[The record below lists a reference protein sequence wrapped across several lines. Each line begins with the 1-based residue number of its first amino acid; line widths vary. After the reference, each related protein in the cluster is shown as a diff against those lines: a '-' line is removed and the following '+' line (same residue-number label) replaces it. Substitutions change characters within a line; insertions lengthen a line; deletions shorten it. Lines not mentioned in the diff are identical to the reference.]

1 MADFLL
7 LPPRPAIGEEIAR
20 LVRPYLPGVR
30 VTAADCVRF
39 LDALVATGAGNA
51 FLVHREELPDEED
64 VVAALRDGYGA
75 EPGDRVVQILTG
87 RPGEPRVRIEPVSEP
102 LAAGRA

>member
-20 LVRPYLPGVR
+20 LIRPYLPGVR

-39 LDALVATGAGNA
+39 LDSLVAAAGGNA

-64 VVAALRDGYGA
+64 VAAALRDGYGA
-75 EPGDRVVQILTG
+75 EPGDRVVQVLTG
-87 RPGEPRVRIEPVSEP
+87 RPGEPRVRTEPVADA
-102 LAAGRA
+102 LAVG

>member
-20 LVRPYLPGVR
+20 LIRPYLPGVR
-30 VTAADCVRF
+30 VTAADCLRF
-39 LDALVATGAGNA
+39 LDTLAAASGKA

-64 VVAALRDGYGA
+64 IAAALRDGFGA
-75 EPGDRVVQILTG
+75 EPGDRIFHVLTG
-87 RPGEPRVRIEPVSEP
+87 RPGEPRVHFEEFLDALVV
-102 LAAGRA
+102 G

>member
-30 VTAADCVRF
+30 VTAADCLRF
-39 LDALVATGAGNA
+39 LDALVAAHGKT
-51 FLVHREELPDEED
+51 FIVHREELPDEED
-64 VVAALRDGYGA
+64 IASALRDGFGA
-75 EPGDRVVQILTG
+75 EPGDRIIHVVAG
-87 RPGEPRVRIEPVSEP
+87 RPGEPRVQVADV
-102 LAAGRA
+102 LDAVVVG

>member
-20 LVRPYLPGVR
+20 LIRPYLPGVR
-30 VTAADCVRF
+30 ITPANCVGF
-39 LDALVATGAGNA
+39 LDALVAAGGGGS

-64 VVAALRDGYGA
+64 VGIALRDGFGA
-75 EPGDRVVQILTG
+75 EQGDRVVHVMLA
-87 RPGEPRVRIEPVSEP
+87 RPGEPRFRVEEIADAV
-102 LAAGRA
+102 AVG

>member
-20 LVRPYLPGVR
+20 LIRPYLPGVR
-30 VTAADCVRF
+30 ITAADCLRF
-39 LDALVATGAGNA
+39 LDALAAASGKV

-64 VVAALRDGYGA
+64 DAALRDGYGA
-75 EPGDRVVQILTG
+75 ETGDRIIHVLTG
-87 RPGEPRVRIEPVSEP
+87 RSGEPRVEVEE
-102 LAAGRA
+102 LLDAVVAG

>member
-7 LPPRPAIGEEIAR
+7 LPPRPAVGEEIAR
-20 LVRPYLPGVR
+20 LIRPYLPGVR

-39 LDALVATGAGNA
+39 LDALVANDGKA

-64 VVAALRDGYGA
+64 VATALRDGFGA
-75 EPGDRVVQILTG
+75 GPDDRIVHVLTG
-87 RPGEPRVRIEPVSEP
+87 RSGEPRTRVEPVAEA
-102 LAAGRA
+102 LAVG